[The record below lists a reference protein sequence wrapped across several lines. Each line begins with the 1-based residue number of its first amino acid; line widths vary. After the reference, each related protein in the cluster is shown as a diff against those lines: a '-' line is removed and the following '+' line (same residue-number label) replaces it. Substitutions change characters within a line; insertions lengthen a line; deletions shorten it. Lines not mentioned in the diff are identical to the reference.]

1 MVDLEVQEYKN
12 KNNNDKMLLTIK
24 DVMELTGLGE
34 KKVRQMLKSPTST
47 FTIRNGNRLYAHK
60 KLFEDYMEKCAKFHL
75 TL

>member
-1 MVDLEVQEYKN
+1 MN
-12 KNNNDKMLLTIK
+12 NINNNTNNKMLLTIK
-24 DVMELTGLGE
+24 DIMEMTGLGE

-60 KLFEDYMEKCAKFHL
+60 ELFEDYVKKCAKYQL